1 MNKILPIILV
11 VELIIFSLAPEMALA
26 RYSQEGREG
35 PGGGSGV
42 GPFSYILFGIA
53 FIYAIGSLMSG
64 NIENDPL
71 AGVLLVM
78 FFCIFMAWL
87 IF

>member
-1 MNKILPIILV
+1 MNKILPIILI
-11 VELIIFSLAPEMALA
+11 VELIVFSLAPEIALA
-26 RYSQEGREG
+26 RYSQEGR
-35 PGGGSGV
+35 GSGTSTGL

-64 NIENDPL
+64 NIDKDPI
-71 AGVLLVM
+71 AGVLLMM
-78 FFCIFMAWL
+78 FFGIFVAWL